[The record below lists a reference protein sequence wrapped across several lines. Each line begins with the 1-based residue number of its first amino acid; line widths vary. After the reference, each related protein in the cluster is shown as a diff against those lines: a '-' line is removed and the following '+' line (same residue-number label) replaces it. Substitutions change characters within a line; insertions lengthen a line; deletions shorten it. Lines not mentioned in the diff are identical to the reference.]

1 MKKYLKTMFA
11 CLILAILTLSMFGC
25 NNASD
30 TSVFKNLHEKYKS
43 TIHISLTENDTLLF
57 MDTRPNYDPSLTYLP
72 GISDVD
78 YSAKTIE
85 DNGTSIIFNGQVY
98 WLGSADG
105 RNSVWNVGP
114 DNFYGEDYD
123 YSGGGYGVR
132 PVIEIPTSEIR

>member
-1 MKKYLKTMFA
+1 MFA

-85 DNGTSIIFNGQVY
+85 AIKELHEELGVPAYVY
-98 WLGSADG
+98 WMISNTSSSEGKKTYENDKVFICWEYSKYDG
-105 RNSVWNVGP
+105 LEII
-114 DNFYGEDYD
+114 YGLK
-123 YSGGGYGVR
+123 
-132 PVIEIPTSEIR
+132 